1 MSSSNSSAAPPPS
14 PTSHS
19 EQIHNRIAAAVKSV
33 LPSTESCLVG
43 SVSKHTLRDTISFS
57 NLNAMHGHVKAEAKE
72 SPQCDFIAASGQRLV
87 YSSRFGTLQPSAA
100 VTALTTGRKRQ
111 RDAEAT
117 QENTALTSA
126 EEVRRRVTSAE
137 GMKNEDA
144 ARISSA
150 LYGVL
155 TSLKGPSGE
164 EVVQS
169 YAVFVK
175 QISQFG
181 YTGPIIVL
189 ALRCTS
195 GVPIPVSTLKRALG
209 TCWNDGIVTVQRT
222 YAPLGL
228 EEKDLPLSE
237 EGNVAAQM
245 GNAPLLI
252 AATAGRP
259 SLEKKKNSES
269 EPTPLSTNKTVVS
282 ADNSPKK

>member
-1 MSSSNSSAAPPPS
+1 
-14 PTSHS
+14 
-19 EQIHNRIAAAVKSV
+19 
-33 LPSTESCLVG
+33 
-43 SVSKHTLRDTISFS
+43 
-57 NLNAMHGHVKAEAKE
+57 MHGHVKAEAKE
-72 SPQCDFIAASGQRLV
+72 SPQCDFIAASGHRLV
-87 YSSRFGTLQPSAA
+87 YSSRFGTLQPSAV
-100 VTALTTGRKRQ
+100 VTASTTGRKRQ
-111 RDAEAT
+111 RAAELA

-126 EEVRRRVTSAE
+126 EEVQRRVTSAE
-137 GMKNEDA
+137 GMNPEDA
-144 ARISSA
+144 SRISSA

-155 TSLKGPSGE
+155 TGLRGPSGE

-169 YAVFVK
+169 YAVLVK

-195 GVPIPVSTLKRALG
+195 GVAIPVSTLKRALG

-237 EGNVAAQM
+237 EGSAAAEM

-269 EPTPLSTNKTVVS
+269 MPLTMSTDKAANS
-282 ADNSPKK
+282 ADNSSKK

>member
-1 MSSSNSSAAPPPS
+1 MSSSNSDGAAPSPPALN
-14 PTSHS
+14 S
-19 EQIHNRIAAAVKSV
+19 EQIHARIAAALKSV
-33 LPSTESCLVG
+33 VPSTESRLVG
-43 SVSKHTLRDTISFS
+43 SVSKHTLPDTISFS
-57 NLNAMHGHVKAEAKE
+57 NLNAMHGHVKTEAKE

-87 YSSRFGTLQPSAA
+87 YSSRFGTLQPSAV
-100 VTALTTGRKRQ
+100 VTASTTGRKRQ
-111 RDAEAT
+111 RAADSA
-117 QENTALTSA
+117 QDNTALTSA
-126 EEVRRRVTSAE
+126 EEVQRRVTSAE
-137 GMKNEDA
+137 GMNLEDA
-144 ARISSA
+144 SRISSA

-169 YAVFVK
+169 YAVLVK

-195 GVPIPVSTLKRALG
+195 GVAIPVSTLKRALG
-209 TCWNDGIVTVQRT
+209 SCWNDGIVTVQRT

-237 EGNVAAQM
+237 EGSAAAEM

-259 SLEKKKNSES
+259 SLEKKKNG
-269 EPTPLSTNKTVVS
+269 EPMPSTMSTDSATIS
-282 ADNSPKK
+282 ADNSSKK